1 MNEKDIGFGDYVVI
15 EQHRYGV
22 PNEMFLYKVVGYMKS
37 NCYVTVP
44 VHSVD
49 GEKLQGEV
57 VPVIACIRCGI
68 DETKVQ
74 KFRLE
79 DVSLAKQTTSKI
91 KRLNEKVKW
100 LEFGNETLVGFK
112 EAALKEQ
119 EELQLYKDLY
129 TKVNTQNMV
138 YKMALKENI
147 PILKSVLQVI
157 KNQVEYDEG
166 IALGGVIVQLEKAL
180 EVDTNE

>member
-22 PNEMFLYKVVGYMKS
+22 PNEMFLYKVVGYMES

-49 GEKLQGEV
+49 GEKLQGKV

-74 KFRLE
+74 RFRLE

-91 KRLNEKVKW
+91 KQLQ
-100 LEFGNETLVGFK
+100 
-112 EAALKEQ
+112 Q
-119 EELQLYKDLY
+119 ENKLYKDLY
-129 TKVNTQNMV
+129 TKANTQNMV
-138 YKMALKENI
+138 YKVALEKHI
-147 PILKSVLQVI
+147 SILRSVLQVI
-157 KNQVEYDEG
+157 KNQIDYDEG
-166 IALGGVIVQLEKAL
+166 ITLGGVIVQLEKAL
-180 EVDTNE
+180 EGDTND